1 MKKNYSELREELKR
15 IKEFPLK
22 KQNKIPTISISQ
34 VRDFSQKYNLSPK
47 EIEISALQEEI
58 IPTRYARNFDYLNFS
73 EQIKLLNSR
82 AAVVG
87 CGGLG
92 GSIIE
97 LLARLGVG
105 SIVVVDGD
113 IFKESNLNRQVLC
126 NEDNLAKEKVLC
138 AAARITQINSSIS
151 SHSYSQFIDD
161 QNISDIINE
170 IDVVVDGLDNIP
182 SRFLLERACKE
193 LGKVFIHG
201 AIHGLQGQISTIF
214 PEDKGLV
221 SIYGPKDRY
230 LKMSNDEQVSVL
242 AVTPALVAS
251 LQVTEVLK
259 VLLHRG
265 NILRN
270 KLLLVNLEQAD
281 FNPLQL
287 I

>member
-1 MKKNYSELREELKR
+1 MKKNYSELREEFKR

-22 KQNKIPTISISQ
+22 KQNEIPTISISQ
-34 VRDFSQKYNLSPK
+34 VKDLFQKYNLSPK
-47 EIEISALQEEI
+47 EIEIFALQEEI
-58 IPTRYARNFDYLNFS
+58 IPTRYARNFDSLSFS

-105 SIVVVDGD
+105 NIVVVDGD

-138 AAARITQINSSIS
+138 AAARIKQINSSIN

-161 QNISDIINE
+161 QNISDIING

-214 PEDKGLV
+214 PEDKGLI

-270 KLLLVNLEQAD
+270 KLLLVNLEYPE
-281 FNPLQL
+281 FNILNL
-287 I
+287 S

>member
-1 MKKNYSELREELKR
+1 MKKNYSELKEELKR

-22 KQNKIPTISISQ
+22 KQNEIPTISISQ
-34 VRDFSQKYNLSPK
+34 VRDLSQKYNLSPK

-58 IPTRYARNFDYLNFS
+58 IPTRYARNFDYLSFS

-105 SIVVVDGD
+105 NIVAVDGD
-113 IFKESNLNRQVLC
+113 LFKESNLNRQVLC

-138 AAARITQINSSIS
+138 AAARIKQINSSIN

-170 IDVVVDGLDNIP
+170 IDVVVDGLDSIP

-221 SIYGPKDRY
+221 SIYGPKDRF
-230 LKMSNDEQVSVL
+230 LKMFNDEQVSVL

-265 NILRN
+265 SILRN
-270 KLLLVNLEQAD
+270 KLLLVNLEYPE
-281 FNPLQL
+281 FNILNL
-287 I
+287 S